1 MLALAELKAAAGGTT
16 DEVASLIS
24 KAVTTNPSEVAP
36 RLALIQFYLN
46 KKDGKKALTA
56 ANDAAAAIPDK
67 PEILDA
73 LGRTQQFSGDFNQA
87 MSTYGKLSTLQPN
100 SPLAQMRLAEI
111 NLANKNKDEAAKS
124 LKKALDIKP
133 DLIEAQRGLILLALD
148 AKKPNEAL
156 GIARQVQQQKPKEP
170 VGFVLEGDI
179 YASEKAWPDAI
190 KAYQNGLKQV
200 AVPELAIKLHS
211 ALLASGNTAEADKMA
226 ANWTREHAKDVTFR
240 MHLGDIAT
248 ARKDYPQAAQNY
260 RSALDIQPNNP
271 LVLNNLAWVSG
282 QLKAPKAIEYAEK
295 ANQLAPN
302 QPPFMDTLAMLLAD
316 KGETAKAIEL
326 LRKALELSPQAGAIQ
341 LNLAK
346 VLISTGKKDEARK
359 ELDALA
365 KLGDKFPG
373 QADVSKLQKEL

>member
-1 MLALAELKAAAGGTT
+1 
-16 DEVASLIS
+16 
-24 KAVTTNPSEVAP
+24 
-36 RLALIQFYLN
+36 
-46 KKDGKKALTA
+46 
-56 ANDAAAAIPDK
+56 
-67 PEILDA
+67 
-73 LGRTQQFSGDFNQA
+73 
-87 MSTYGKLSTLQPN
+87 
-100 SPLAQMRLAEI
+100 
-111 NLANKNKDEAAKS
+111 
-124 LKKALDIKP
+124 
-133 DLIEAQRGLILLALD
+133 
-148 AKKPNEAL
+148 
-156 GIARQVQQQKPKEP
+156 
-170 VGFVLEGDI
+170 
-179 YASEKAWPDAI
+179 
-190 KAYQNGLKQV
+190 LKQV

-211 ALLASGNTAEADKMA
+211 ALLASGNTPEADKMA
-226 ANWTREHAKDVTFR
+226 ANWTREHAKDVAFR